1 MQTHCPKC
9 GGKGQT
15 MAAKCK
21 KCRGNRLILDNKQ
34 IDLDLEKGTSQGDT
48 IVLENEAEQVPDQA
62 RGDLVFTV
70 K

>member
-1 MQTHCPKC
+1 
-9 GGKGQT
+9 

-34 IDLDLEKGTSQGDT
+34 IDLDLEKGTTQGES
-48 IVLENEAEQVPDQA
+48 IVLENEAEQVPDLA
-62 RGDLVFTV
+62 RGDLIFTV